1 MAKHKIRVKLYD
13 NLLTPNPNDFLAR
26 VVSERSLTI
35 RDICES
41 SATRGGADVS
51 APAMQHG
58 VELFLKEMAYLLC
71 DGFSVN
77 TGYFTAVPSIRGAFS
92 SPTENFNSNKHSIL
106 FQFTQGDTLRKEI
119 ANVEI
124 EILGVAESGT
134 EIMQVTDVKT
144 GSVNDLITPNRNLK
158 IIGSKI
164 KLAGDHP
171 DLGLAFIDE
180 TNPSNIFKVEMDE
193 FVINNP
199 SELIIV
205 IPEDLPIGQYK
216 LQLTTQY
223 GGTKSLKTPRTVV
236 FDKILTVS

>member
-1 MAKHKIRVKLYD
+1 MAKHKIRAKLYD
-13 NLLTPNPNDFLAR
+13 NLLTPDPNDFSAR
-26 VVSERSLTI
+26 VISESSLTI

-77 TGYFTAVPSIRGAFS
+77 TGYFTAVPSIRGAFN
-92 SPTENFNSNKHSIL
+92 SPNENFNSSKHSIL
-106 FQFTQGDTLRKEI
+106 FQFTQGEAMRKEI
-119 ANVEI
+119 ANVEV
-124 EILGVAESGT
+124 EILGVAEAGT

-144 GSVNDLITPNRNLK
+144 GSVNDQITPNRNLK
-158 IIGSKI
+158 IIGSRI
-164 KLAGDHP
+164 KLVGDHP
-171 DLGLAFIDE
+171 DIGLVFIDE

-193 FVINNP
+193 FVVNNP

-205 IPEDLPIGQYK
+205 IPEDMPIGQYK

-223 GGTKSLKTPRTVV
+223 AISKLLKTPRTVV
-236 FDKILTVS
+236 FDKILTVQ

>member
-1 MAKHKIRVKLYD
+1 MAKHKIRAKLYD
-13 NLLTPNPNDFLAR
+13 NLLTPDPNDFSAK
-26 VVSERSLTI
+26 VISERSLNI
-35 RDICES
+35 KDICES
-41 SATRGGADVS
+41 SATRGGADIS

-171 DLGLAFIDE
+171 DIGLVFIDE
-180 TNPSNIFKVEMDE
+180 TNPSNIFMVEMTD
-193 FVINNP
+193 FAVNNP
-199 SELIIV
+199 SELIII
-205 IPEDLPIGQYK
+205 IPEDMPIGQYK

>member
-1 MAKHKIRVKLYD
+1 MAKHKIRAKLYD
-13 NLLTPNPNDFLAR
+13 NLLTPDPNDFSAR
-26 VVSERSLTI
+26 VISERSLNI
-35 RDICES
+35 KDICES

-71 DGFSVN
+71 DGFSIN
-77 TGYFTAVPSIRGAFS
+77 TGYFTAVPSIRGTFN
-92 SPTENFNSNKHSIL
+92 SPNENFNSDKHSIL

-119 ANVEI
+119 ANVDVEI
-124 EILGVAESGT
+124 TGVAEAGT

-144 GSVNDLITPNRNLK
+144 GSVNDLLTPNRNLK
-158 IIGSKI
+158 IVGSRI

-171 DLGLAFIDE
+171 DLGLVFVNQAAPNN
-180 TNPSNIFKVEMDE
+180 TYLVAMDE
-193 FVINNP
+193 FVVNNP

-205 IPEDLPIGQYK
+205 IPTLPAGQYK

-223 GGTKSLKTPRTVV
+223 GTGALLKTPRTVV
-236 FDKILTVS
+236 FDKILTV